1 MPRQLTLALLA
12 LVLVVAG
19 CGGGGGNGDGGG
31 NGGSQGGGTPAQ
43 AAEPGGLTELQNAY
57 TRVVDVI
64 SPSVVQI
71 ETNKGLGSGII
82 FDDQGDIVTND
93 HVVGD
98 ATSFQV
104 TLQSGKRTSASLVG
118 TWTPGDLA
126 VIRAKGSGLKPATFA
141 NSSKLQVGDI
151 VLAVGNPLGL
161 RSSVTEGIVSSLGR
175 SVSEGSNGVT
185 LASAIQTSAAINP
198 GNSGGALV
206 DIRGQ
211 VVGIPTLAA
220 LDPELGGSAAPG
232 IGFAIPSNNVKDIA
246 QQLVEHGRVVQSNRA
261 ALGVEVAT
269 VTGGGVVVVGVQS
282 GGGAAK
288 AGMQRGDLIV
298 SIDGKPIP
306 SVPALSE
313 LLATK
318 KPGDQ
323 VTVTVRRRDGSQQD
337 LKVTLGELQGS

>member
-1 MPRQLTLALLA
+1 
-12 LVLVVAG
+12 
-19 CGGGGGNGDGGG
+19 
-31 NGGSQGGGTPAQ
+31 
-43 AAEPGGLTELQNAY
+43 
-57 TRVVDVI
+57 
-64 SPSVVQI
+64 
-71 ETNKGLGSGII
+71 
-82 FDDQGDIVTND
+82 
-93 HVVGD
+93 
-98 ATSFQV
+98 
-104 TLQSGKRTSASLVG
+104 
-118 TWTPGDLA
+118 
-126 VIRAKGSGLKPATFA
+126 
-141 NSSKLQVGDI
+141 

-246 QQLVEHGRVVQSNRA
+246 QQLVEHGRVVQSDRA

-269 VTGGGVVVVGVQS
+269 VTGGGVVVVGVQP

-337 LKVTLGELQGS
+337 LKVTLGQLQGS